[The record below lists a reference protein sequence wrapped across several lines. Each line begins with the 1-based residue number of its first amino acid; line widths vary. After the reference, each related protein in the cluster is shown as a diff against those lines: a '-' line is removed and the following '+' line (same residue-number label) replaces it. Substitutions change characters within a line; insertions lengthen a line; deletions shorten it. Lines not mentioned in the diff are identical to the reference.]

1 MGVDPIIGPV
11 SDGAGALAGSR
22 HGFLEGLM
30 RMGAI
35 FGRGVVATSILVLI
49 AALAVQAQ
57 SASSTNQQQSFRP
70 PAGALV
76 APGESPQ
83 LTLLYTGNVVGY
95 LDPCG

>member
-1 MGVDPIIGPV
+1 
-11 SDGAGALAGSR
+11 
-22 HGFLEGLM
+22 M

-35 FGRGVVATSILVLI
+35 FGRGVVATAVLVLI
-49 AALAVQAQ
+49 AGNAVEAQ
-57 SASSTNQQQSFRP
+57 TSPSTTQPQNFRP

-76 APGESPQ
+76 APGDAPE